1 MAASISPYKA
11 IADDTRRAILD
22 LLRQGQLS
30 AGAIAEHFRRVSRPA
45 VSKHLSILHRARL
58 VTVRVQGREHIYVL
72 NAEPLREV
80 QMWVLQYQRQWDTHL
95 QALKDY
101 LEASPREG
109 ESC

>member
-30 AGAIAEHFRRVSRPA
+30 AGAIAQHFRRVSRPA
-45 VSKHLSILHRARL
+45 VSKHLSILQRARL
-58 VTVRVQGREHIYVL
+58 VNVRIEGREHIYAL

-80 QMWVLQYQRQWDTHL
+80 LEWVQHYNIQWGTQL

-101 LEASPREG
+101 LESSSTEG
-109 ESC
+109 EPC